1 MPYPLDVEAVEVA
14 VLPSHRC
21 LDVEVE
27 VMKLAV
33 GDLDP
38 SPDLGLDPE

>member
-1 MPYPLDVEAVEVA
+1 MVKVA
-14 VLPSHRC
+14 VRPAHRC

-27 VMKLAV
+27 VMELAV

-38 SPDLGLDPE
+38 PPDLGIDAQ